1 MNSIETTRF
10 GTVAITEE
18 HVIRFEDGII
28 GFPALK
34 EYVLIESPAM
44 PLVLWLQAV
53 GNAEIAFPVA
63 EPWFFKRD
71 YKIAMNEADKHT
83 LRYTEGDALK
93 TFLILTIPEDMSK
106 MTVNMRAPLVLNIN
120 QSTGTQAVLQDKTL
134 EVRSPAHEAFSKALS
149 QLTLTQSTADFDDDN
164 DTVWNPVNVRG
175 ASAEAK

>member
-10 GTVAITEE
+10 GKVAVTDE

-28 GFPALK
+28 GFPSLK

-53 GNAEIAFPVA
+53 GNPEIAFPVA

-71 YKIAMNEADKHT
+71 YKIVMNDADKHT
-83 LRYTEGDALK
+83 LRFSEGDPLK
-93 TFLILTIPEDMSK
+93 TFLILTIPEDMNR
-106 MTVNMRAPLVLNIN
+106 MTVNMRAPIILNIN

-134 EVRSPAHEAFSKALS
+134 EVRTPAHESFTKALS
-149 QLTLTQSTADFDDDN
+149 QLTLTQSAVDFDDDA
-164 DTVWNPVNVRG
+164 DQVWSPVNVRG
-175 ASAEAK
+175 AGAEAK